1 MKHLISASLV
11 LSISLS
17 GCSGGSGSEGDV
29 GTDAPADAPSDTTAE
44 VPTDAAPDPDAGEDF
59 PPDTAADTPSDTAAD
74 TTEDTAIDTTADT
87 AVDTATDTAADTG
100 TDAPTDTG
108 TDPGCDP
115 CYVGGSYVS
124 GCTAMCGGFAGTPC
138 PDTTVL
144 TCVYATGSDA
154 GICIPT
160 VNLGCS
166 VDADCACFPH
176 FSICTTTRWTC
187 ASGSCSVACI

>member
-1 MKHLISASLV
+1 MKDSISAALA
-11 LSISLS
+11 LLIALA
-17 GCSGGSGSEGDV
+17 GCSGGSGNEGDA
-29 GTDAPADAPSDTTAE
+29 GTETPADTPADTTADVPPDAPADPDAAEDTSPDAATDTGTDTAVDTT
-44 VPTDAAPDPDAGEDF
+44 T
-59 PPDTAADTPSDTAAD
+59 DTA
-74 TTEDTAIDTTADT
+74 ADT
-87 AVDTATDTAADTG
+87 AVDTAADTAVDTG
-100 TDAPTDTG
+100 TDASTDTA
-108 TDPGCDP
+108 TDPSCDP